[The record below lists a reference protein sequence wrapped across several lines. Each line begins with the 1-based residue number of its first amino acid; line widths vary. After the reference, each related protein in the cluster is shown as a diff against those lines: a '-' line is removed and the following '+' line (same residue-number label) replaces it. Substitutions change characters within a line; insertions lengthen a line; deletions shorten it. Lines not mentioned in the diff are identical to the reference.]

1 MRKVLT
7 TAALVKYRP
16 SAQRREIPDAGM
28 RGLRLLIHPSG
39 ARSWIMRL
47 RRPDG
52 RPAKLTLGSVDA
64 TGAESGHEPVLGGH
78 LTLAAARR
86 LAAEV
91 RRWRAMGRDVVADYA
106 AEKQRR
112 KSAADERTRNSFSLA
127 ARKFV
132 EEYAMPRTRRW
143 KATARKLGLRPPDLD
158 TIRGGLAER
167 WAGRPV
173 GEITGNDIHAVV
185 DEVRRIGVPGL
196 ERRRARVSE
205 NQALAM
211 FAALSKF
218 FAWAI
223 EQRLAE
229 KNPCASVA
237 RPASAPA
244 RDRVLTDTE
253 IRWFWAACDQVG
265 PPHGALLKLLLLTGQ
280 RRDEVA
286 RMTRSEISADGA
298 TWTILGER
306 TKNRRKHDVPLSPLA
321 REILSGISGDRGF
334 VFTTIST
341 SKAVTHFSGIK
352 VHLDKAMLA
361 AARSEA
367 AEAAIPPWRIHDLR
381 RTVATGLQR
390 LGVAMPVTEKVLNH
404 VSGSHGGIAG
414 VYQRHEYTNEKR
426 AALEAWANLLVAIVS
441 TTKPDDK
448 VIKIVARRPGQ

>member
-1 MRKVLT
+1 
-7 TAALVKYRP
+7 
-16 SAQRREIPDAGM
+16 
-28 RGLRLLIHPSG
+28 
-39 ARSWIMRL
+39 MRL

-64 TGAESGHEPVLGGH
+64 TGAESEHEPVLGGH

-91 RRWRAMGRDVVADYA
+91 HRWRAMGRDVVADRA

-112 KSAADERTRNSFSLA
+112 KSAADERARNSFALA

-143 KATARKLGLRPPDLD
+143 KSTARNLGLRPDGLD

-167 WAGRPV
+167 WADRPV
-173 GEITGNDIHAVV
+173 AEITGHDVHAVV
-185 DEVRRIGVPGL
+185 DEVRRLGVPGL
-196 ERRRARVSE
+196 ERRRAGTSE

-211 FAALSKF
+211 FAVLSKF
-218 FAWAI
+218 FAWTI
-223 EQRLAE
+223 EQRLTE
-229 KNPCASVA
+229 KNPCSSVA

-244 RDRVLTDTE
+244 RDRVLTDAE

-265 PPHGALLKLLLLTGQ
+265 QPYSAILKLLLLTGQ

-286 RMTRSEISADGA
+286 RMARSEISADGA
-298 TWTILGER
+298 TWTIPGER
-306 TKNRRKHDVPLSPLA
+306 TKNRRKHDVPLAALA
-321 REILSGISGDRGF
+321 RDILSSLPGEHGF
-334 VFTTIST
+334 VFTTISS
-341 SKAVTHFSGIK
+341 SKPVTHFSEIK
-352 VHLDKAMLA
+352 VRLDDAMLA
-361 AARSEA
+361 AARHENSDA
-367 AEAAIPPWRIHDLR
+367 TIPPWRIHDLR

-426 AALEAWANLLVAIVS
+426 AALEAWANLLTSILN
-441 TTKPDDK
+441 KK
-448 VIKIVARRPGQ
+448 VDEKIFDLTSLRIAR